1 MDSSRV
7 TFLEAAER
15 VLRQHSP
22 GAPLHFKRIAELALA
37 DGLLSTGGK
46 TPDAT
51 MGAQLYTDVKRRQ
64 AAGKPA
70 KFRAVGRGLFALATP
85 TDPLGGP
92 IDQHNTQIRSRLRS
106 ALAEMDPQA
115 FEHLIANLLNTLGFE
130 DVEVTSYSG
139 DGGIDVRAI
148 LTVGGVTDVRTAVQV
163 KRWAKNVPG
172 RTVRELRGG
181 LGPHERGLII
191 TLSDFTPDARSEAQ
205 ALDRT
210 PITLLGGDQLLALLI
225 ENEIGVAAR
234 QVQILELDEAS
245 LLATGSE
252 SPDEP
257 ETHLAI
263 PESPTLTRYRGTKS
277 LSMWPLPGGQ
287 HTWVQTLQSLLRF
300 IAETAPTTQAAAQ
313 WIIDHYKTVSS
324 DKVARGYLAGV
335 LRPFGLIETEGEQ
348 LVLTS
353 DGTEYLA
360 NPTSQALLSLACHNV
375 AGFEEILEALQPGP
389 KSSAQLLDILRAE
402 LGVTWQTDAQVR
414 WRLLWLANLGAA
426 EEDSGSWRLPLAA
439 LSVAQ

>member
-1 MDSSRV
+1 
-7 TFLEAAER
+7 
-15 VLRQHSP
+15 
-22 GAPLHFKRIAELALA
+22 
-37 DGLLSTGGK
+37 
-46 TPDAT
+46 
-51 MGAQLYTDVKRRQ
+51 
-64 AAGKPA
+64 
-70 KFRAVGRGLFALATP
+70 
-85 TDPLGGP
+85 
-92 IDQHNTQIRSRLRS
+92 
-106 ALAEMDPQA
+106 MDPQA
-115 FEHLIANLLNTLGFE
+115 FEHLIASLLNTLGFE

-163 KRWAKNVPG
+163 KRWARNVPG

-191 TLSDFTPDARSEAQ
+191 TLSDFTSDARSEAQ

-234 QVQILELDEAS
+234 QVQIFELDEAS
-245 LLATGSE
+245 LLATESE

-257 ETHLAI
+257 PTHPVMAQ
-263 PESPTLTRYRGTKS
+263 SPRPTGYRGTKS

-287 HTWVQTLQSLLRF
+287 HAWVQTLQTLLRL

-313 WIIDHYKTVSS
+313 WIVAHFENVSS
-324 DKVARGYLAGV
+324 EKVARGYLASV
-335 LRPFGLIETEGEQ
+335 LRPFGLIETQGEQ

-360 NPTSQALLSLACHNV
+360 NPTSQALLTLACHNV
-375 AGFEEILEALQPGP
+375 AGFDEILQALQAGP
-389 KSSAQLLDILRAE
+389 ESSAQLLDILRAE
-402 LGVTWQTDAQVR
+402 LGVTWQTDAQIR
-414 WRLLWLANLGAA
+414 WRLQWLANLGAV
-426 EEDSGSWRLPLAA
+426 EEDSGRWHLSLAA
-439 LSVAQ
+439 LSAPQ

>member
-1 MDSSRV
+1 M
-7 TFLEAAER
+7 TFLEAAEL
-15 VLRQHSP
+15 VLREHSP
-22 GAPLHFKRIAELALA
+22 GAPLHFRRITELALA
-37 DGLLSTGGK
+37 DGLLSSAGK

-51 MGAQLYTDVKRRQ
+51 MGAQLYTHVKRRQ

-70 KFRAVGRGLFALATP
+70 KFRAVGRGLFALAAP
-85 TDPLGGP
+85 TDALGGA

-139 DGGIDVRAI
+139 DGGIDVRAL

-205 ALDRT
+205 APDRT
-210 PITLLGGDQLLALLI
+210 PITLLGGDQLLSLLI

-234 QVQILELDEAS
+234 EVQILELDEAS
-245 LLATGSE
+245 LLATESE
-252 SPDEP
+252 SPDELQ
-257 ETHLAI
+257 THPAI
-263 PESPTLTRYRGTKS
+263 EASGGPPGYRGTKS

-287 HTWVQTLQSLLRF
+287 HAWVQTLQSLLRF

-313 WIIDHYKTVSS
+313 WIVDHYESVTS
-324 DKVARGYLAGV
+324 DKVARGYLASV
-335 LRPFGLIETEGEQ
+335 LRPFGLIETQGEH
-348 LVLTS
+348 LVLTP

-360 NPTSQALLSLACHNV
+360 NPTNQALLTLACHNV
-375 AGFEEILEALQPGP
+375 AGFDEILEALQADP
-389 KSSAQLLDILRAE
+389 KSSAQLLEILRRE
-402 LGVTWQTDAQVR
+402 LGVTWLTDAQIR
-414 WRLLWLANLGAA
+414 WRLLWLANLDAA
-426 EEDSGSWRLPLAA
+426 EEDSGIWRVPGY
-439 LSVAQ
+439 